1 MAPGLPGDCDP
12 GIWAPPADEDE
23 APLLPCEALLLLC
36 DSPLLPCEDELE
48 LEGELLE
55 LDEELLELDDDWLL
69 DELDEELLD
78 DELLDDEDELDGG
91 VGSEGVCGVVGVL
104 ALGQPVRTRHRPAAP
119 TAVSSVRC
127 FRPSFAGRLLPL

>member
-1 MAPGLPGDCDP
+1 VEPGLPGDWDP
-12 GIWAPPADEDE
+12 GIWAPPAGVDE
-23 APLLPCEALLLLC
+23 APPLLC

-55 LDEELLELDDDWLL
+55 LDGELLELDDWLL

-91 VGSEGVCGVVGVL
+91 VGIEGVCGVVGVL
-104 ALGQPVRTRHRPAAP
+104 ALGQPVSTRHKLAAP
-119 TAVSSVRC
+119 IAASSVRG
-127 FRPSFAGRLLPL
+127 FRPPVAGRLLPL